1 VTGRLRPP
9 VTPRHELGARRS
21 RLSAFVGVLQV
32 ILVAGCSAREPAVT
46 AHRATTPAR
55 ITGTLYVVRPNGSE
69 WDLLTIRDGVV
80 VSTDHHRPPP
90 LAARNKPR
98 ASLQRRA
105 FFGGTHVENGHL
117 STDATACEP
126 LAISPGGVNAACLR
140 GDGRGTLTVFR
151 VANPA
156 KTQRN
161 AAVTVGEYSRHMMGF
176 LSDARLAVIADDAS
190 CPFFRRADRRYSA
203 EPQGRVR
210 IVDMTGRL
218 VGAGPCVHGLAAGD
232 GKLAYLQHDA
242 MEHPLYSLDG
252 RTWSNGF
259 PATFDG
265 SGSLLLI
272 DELRDLVDA
281 RGRLVAHH
289 VSDAFWT
296 R

>member
-1 VTGRLRPP
+1 MHR
-9 VTPRHELGARRS
+9 
-21 RLSAFVGVLQV
+21 V
-32 ILVAGCSAREPAVT
+32 ILALLLIAGCLAREPAT
-46 AHRATTPAR
+46 TMHRATAVERPER
-55 ITGTLYVVRPNGSE
+55 IAGTLYVVRPNGWD

-80 VSTDHHRPPP
+80 VATDHNRPPP

-98 ASLQRRA
+98 TSLPQLDL
-105 FFGGTHVENGHL
+105 FGGNHVKGDQFY
-117 STDATACEP
+117 TDATACEP
-126 LAISPGGVNAACLR
+126 LAISPGGLNAACLR
-140 GDGRGTLTVFR
+140 SDGRGTLTVFR

-176 LSDARLAVIADDAS
+176 LSDDRLAVVADDEA
-190 CPFFRRADRRYSA
+190 CPFFRRADGRYA
-203 EPQGRVR
+203 NEPRGRVR

-252 RTWSNGF
+252 RTWSNGS

-265 SGSLLLI
+265 SGSLLVI
-272 DELRDLVDA
+272 DDDRDLVDT

>member
-1 VTGRLRPP
+1 MHRVVMAL
-9 VTPRHELGARRS
+9 L
-21 RLSAFVGVLQV
+21 L
-32 ILVAGCSAREPAVT
+32 IAGCSAREPALT

-55 ITGTLYVVRPNGSE
+55 ITGTLYVVRPNGWD
-69 WDLLTIRDGVV
+69 WDLLTIRDGVI
-80 VSTDHHRPPP
+80 VSTDHDRPPP

-98 ASLQRRA
+98 ASLQRHA

-126 LAISPGGVNAACLR
+126 LAISPGGVSAACLR
-140 GDGRGTLTVFR
+140 SDGHGTLTVFR
-151 VANPA
+151 IADPA
-156 KTQRN
+156 KTQKN

-176 LSDARLAVIADDAS
+176 LSDERLAVVADDES
-190 CPFFRRADRRYSA
+190 CPFFRRADGRYA
-203 EPQGRVR
+203 NEPQGRVR

-232 GKLAYLQHDA
+232 GKLAYLRHDA

-252 RTWSNGF
+252 RTWSNGS
-259 PATFDG
+259 PVTFDG

-272 DELRDLVDA
+272 DDFRDLVDT
-281 RGRLVAHH
+281 RGRLVARH